1 MTTEF
6 LRVKKFHQEAAR
18 SLSLQKRMELQ
29 PELSLGPVWPGFAA
43 TGGLTAKS
51 SSSESDGSS
60 RKKRKHYTASWEE
73 PQQAPASLELQ
84 LNDPLPLDWEQCL
97 DLQVSTSLEWQ
108 LYMFSV
114 LQLHRIRYA
123 RSLLIFSGSRINTL
137 DQINKTTVIISLSL
151 THMHADH
158 VFMCIY

>member
-29 PELSLGPVWPGFAA
+29 PELSLGPVWPGFA
-43 TGGLTAKS
+43 TGGLAAKS

-73 PQQAPASLELQ
+73 PQQPPASLELQ

-97 DLQVSTSLEWQ
+97 DLHVSTSL
-108 LYMFSV
+108 
-114 LQLHRIRYA
+114 
-123 RSLLIFSGSRINTL
+123 
-137 DQINKTTVIISLSL
+137 
-151 THMHADH
+151 
-158 VFMCIY
+158 